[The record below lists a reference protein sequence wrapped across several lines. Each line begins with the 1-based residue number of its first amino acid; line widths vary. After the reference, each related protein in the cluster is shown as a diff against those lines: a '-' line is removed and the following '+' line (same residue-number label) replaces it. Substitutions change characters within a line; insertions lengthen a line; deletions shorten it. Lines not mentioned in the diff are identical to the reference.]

1 MGLLKYIPFD
11 FRKLSKALKKD
22 WKEVERQQ
30 NKMGFEAFMQRRG
43 TELSRSNP
51 VVGIVKPS
59 KSTQLF
65 RKSSLM
71 KQTPMIKTNFIE

>member
-11 FRKLSKALKKD
+11 FRKLSKALKKKD

-30 NKMGFEAFMQRRG
+30 TKMGFEAFMRRRG
-43 TELSRSNP
+43 VVLSKSNP

-59 KSTQLF
+59 KSSQ
-65 RKSSLM
+65 
-71 KQTPMIKTNFIE
+71 